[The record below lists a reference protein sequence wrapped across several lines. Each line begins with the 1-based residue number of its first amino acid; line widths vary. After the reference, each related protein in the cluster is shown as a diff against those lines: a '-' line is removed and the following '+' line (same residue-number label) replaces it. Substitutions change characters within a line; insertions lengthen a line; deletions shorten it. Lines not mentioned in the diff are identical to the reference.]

1 MLTVDDNI
9 AVMGK
14 LVTDEEIVRD
24 IIEVLKEEVQEEDEE
39 DTDKTLTKPT
49 TEEIRKT
56 TDTLVN
62 FLMFTEN
69 GKIGTVAMKAS
80 TLFEMELCKSMKQT
94 SILEFFQKKIHI
106 RSLIEFY
113 M

>member
-1 MLTVDDNI
+1 MKNCS
-9 AVMGK
+9 GYK
-14 LVTDEEIVRD
+14 E
-24 IIEVLKEEVQEEDEE
+24 EVLKEVQEEDEE

-56 TDTLVN
+56 TDTHVN
-62 FLMFTEN
+62 FLFTEN